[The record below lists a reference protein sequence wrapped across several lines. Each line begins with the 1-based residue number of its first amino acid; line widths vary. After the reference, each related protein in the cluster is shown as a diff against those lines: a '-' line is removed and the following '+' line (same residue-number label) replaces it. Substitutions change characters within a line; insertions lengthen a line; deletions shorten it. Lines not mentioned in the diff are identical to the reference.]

1 MREIPKELFEEGYRF
16 VSIDIELLYMSIPL
30 SRIINIILDRI
41 YNQKLLKANIK
52 KQTLQKLLKRCCTKN
67 VFTFNNVIYEQIDGV
82 SMWSCLGPAIANFI
96 MTELEIKVV
105 DSLFRDGLWKF

>member
-1 MREIPKELFEEGYRF
+1 M
-16 VSIDIELLYMSIPL
+16 
-30 SRIINIILDRI
+30 
-41 YNQKLLKANIK
+41 
-52 KQTLQKLLKRCCTKN
+52 
-67 VFTFNNVIYEQIDGV
+67 FTFNNVIYEQIDGV